1 MQANP
6 KEARTGNCQLSG
18 QNDLLQLVIESQVC
32 YVLVCLLSNCE
43 PVTSRVH
50 FEYKKEEG
58 ALF

>member
-1 MQANP
+1 MQSNP

-43 PVTSRVH
+43 PELQRILFRMT
-50 FEYKKEEG
+50 YEEITN
-58 ALF
+58 